1 MKPAQILTQKLYKSD
16 ALTYGP
22 HHHKQNRDQILD
34 QTTHSMQTIYTNR
47 RVDWINQWNN
57 ARGRERLDTVVII
70 INLVKQTRGWRKIQ
84 VKANTQNIRTRGK
97 QKNTGKQQELHI
109 RFPLTCVSEFSQIW
123 LVCHYLGSWK
133 KEYQG
138 HHVSVGMF
146 LHLFVVLLEFSH
158 EFQHLNCQYWH
169 SEFMFLLFL
178 IWYHSVLAWRVATN
192 TFRCFFVSQFVHV
205 QNRRRDTLST
215 IKCPH
220 TNTTQHQRKTEQ
232 TDAMSPWE
240 TKHSIICPWGADG
253 WSYWLWLW
261 QLAIWATNCFP
272 GPFWQRR
279 KLNVIRDPDI
289 SWGKRS
295 HLFLHGW
302 EQPQRWQLWRT
313 SSERSLFF
321 SKTILGK

>member
-97 QKNTGKQQELHI
+97 QKTRANNRNFTYV
-109 RFPLTCVSEFSQIW
+109 FPWPVFPSFLKFDLFVIIW
-123 LVCHYLGSWK
+123 DHEK

-192 TFRCFFVSQFVHV
+192 TFRCF
-205 QNRRRDTLST
+205 L
-215 IKCPH
+215 
-220 TNTTQHQRKTEQ
+220 
-232 TDAMSPWE
+232 
-240 TKHSIICPWGADG
+240 
-253 WSYWLWLW
+253 Y
-261 QLAIWATNCFP
+261 
-272 GPFWQRR
+272 
-279 KLNVIRDPDI
+279 
-289 SWGKRS
+289 
-295 HLFLHGW
+295 
-302 EQPQRWQLWRT
+302 
-313 SSERSLFF
+313 RSLFMF
-321 SKTILGK
+321 KTGAVIHSAPSNARALTLPNIKEKPNRQMQCRLGKPSIQSFVHGAPMDEVTGFGFGS